1 MVGQSSRSL
10 SLSLSPHNA
19 TRIPAG
25 LAPAIVRLS
34 SHVDYVY
41 PHIVPSIVAATRYI
55 RYHFPTPGALLL
67 SIRLLRTL
75 GSSAMA
81 TATRPLGGLVARGPV
96 ILSLIYRAFFMLFNL
111 PLLNALPVQIGL
123 NELAEEKAPLSP
135 DNPTLWIYLAVA
147 VGLVLLGGIFA
158 GLTIA
163 LMGQVRD

>member
-1 MVGQSSRSL
+1 
-10 SLSLSPHNA
+10 
-19 TRIPAG
+19 
-25 LAPAIVRLS
+25 
-34 SHVDYVY
+34 
-41 PHIVPSIVAATRYI
+41 
-55 RYHFPTPGALLL
+55 
-67 SIRLLRTL
+67 
-75 GSSAMA
+75 MA